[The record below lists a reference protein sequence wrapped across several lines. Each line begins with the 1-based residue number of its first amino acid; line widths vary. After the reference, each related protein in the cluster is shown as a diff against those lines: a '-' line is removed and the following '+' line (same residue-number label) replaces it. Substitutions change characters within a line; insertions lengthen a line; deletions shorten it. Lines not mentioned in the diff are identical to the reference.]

1 MNGYEYKDQHFS
13 VEIAETL
20 ILEATKTTGS
30 QIGEIK
36 KHLLDLHLKKGGLV
50 LEDDAFDTEHVF
62 IVQKALM
69 NCAKKAQASF
79 IRHKKGY
86 WRIAKRNQWIFGEGK
101 HWVYLYYFPQDKQDA
116 EPKAKRQSIWQCKI
130 GRANG
135 VNKKGRRVFN
145 APERRVKSQTSGCPK
160 TPIIG
165 LLFRTNRHVAL
176 EKAIHGILTVRE
188 QDIPQNQGTEWF
200 LTNPCEV
207 VEIVAK
213 IDYGLLSPV
222 NNLSAV
228 LLGMERKILR

>member
-20 ILEATKTTGS
+20 ILEKTQTTGAL
-30 QIGEIK
+30 IEEIK
-36 KHLLDLHLKKGGLV
+36 KHLLDLHLKSGGLG
-50 LEDDAFDTEHVF
+50 LEDDEFGAGTLV
-62 IVQKALM
+62 VQSALR
-69 NCAKKAQASF
+69 NCEKKAQASF
-79 IRHKKGY
+79 IRQKRPR
-86 WRIAKRNQWIFGEGK
+86 WRIAKSNQWIFGTGK
-101 HWVYLYYFPQDKQDA
+101 HWVYLYYFSRDKSDA
-116 EPKAKRQSIWQCKI
+116 ASKGLSLWECKI
-130 GRANG
+130 GRADG
-135 VNKKGRRVFN
+135 VNKKGRRVYD

-222 NNLSAV
+222 NNLSPV

>member
-1 MNGYEYKDQHFS
+1 MTGYEYKDQHFS
-13 VEIAETL
+13 VEIAEAL
-20 ILEATKTTGS
+20 ISERNSTGVKIKTV
-30 QIGEIK
+30 EDK
-36 KHLLDLHLKKGGLV
+36 VLDSHTQRGGFGPQKGVPSDL
-50 LEDDAFDTEHVF
+50 
-62 IVQKALM
+62 IINKALR
-69 NCAKKAQASF
+69 NLASVAKASEVYPF
-79 IRHKKGY
+79 T
-86 WRIAKRNQWIFGEGK
+86 WRYAKPDQWIFGEGK

-135 VNKKGRRVFN
+135 VNKKGRRVYD

-176 EKAIHGILTVRE
+176 EKAIHGILTVRG

-200 LTNPCEV
+200 MTNPCEV
-207 VEIVAK
+207 VEIVAQ

-222 NNLSAV
+222 NNLSAA
-228 LLGMERKILR
+228 LFGMERKVLR